1 MIPKNRT
8 SSHPGS
14 ILLNEYLEP
23 LKITQVNFAKHIGV
37 PIQRIN
43 EIIKG
48 KRGISPDT
56 AWLFSQ
62 ALNTTPEFW
71 LNLQSN
77 YDLSVNKPKKSVK
90 RLIPV

>member
-23 LKITQVNFAKHIGV
+23 LKITQVTFAKHIGV

-43 EIIKG
+43 EIIKS

-71 LNLQSN
+71 LNLQGN

>member
-1 MIPKNRT
+1 MIPKNRS

-23 LKITQVNFAKHIGV
+23 LKITQVTFAKHIGV

-43 EIIKG
+43 EIIKS

>member
-23 LKITQVNFAKHIGV
+23 LKITQVTFAKHIGV

-43 EIIKG
+43 EIIKS